1 MVDERV
7 IAIVRILGLER
18 LHMVLSIKLDHALI
32 IAFVDQWHPKT
43 HSFHLP
49 HGEMTI
55 TLQDVEVIMGLPI
68 EGETMVRF
76 MKRTWKTV
84 YDEMLG
90 IQILAENKTVLD
102 GQRIKI
108 KVLVDQIA
116 QPLPLDANEMQVYQY
131 AHCFVLALLG
141 DMVFVDKSGDKVHLM
156 WLEFMQNLRN
166 PPKYS

>member
-1 MVDERV
+1 
-7 IAIVRILGLER
+7 
-18 LHMVLSIKLDHALI
+18 
-32 IAFVDQWHPKT
+32 
-43 HSFHLP
+43 
-49 HGEMTI
+49 MTI
-55 TLQDVEVIMGLPI
+55 TLQDMEVIMGLPI

-76 MKRTWKTV
+76 TKRTWKTV

-90 IQILAENKTVLD
+90 IQIPAENKTVLD

-116 QPLPLDANEMQVYQY
+116 QSLPLDANEMQVYQY

-156 WLEFMQNLRN
+156 
-166 PPKYS
+166 